1 MIKFFQESI
10 INKMSLISIDKGDDF
25 IVSTEKMS
33 YILTTTKNQKM
44 KMEDNVTTID
54 LGKCEIELKNVYNI
68 TMNDS
73 LYIFKIDILIDNIQK
88 TEYEV
93 LK

>member
-33 YILTTTKNQKM
+33 YVLTTTKNQKM
-44 KMEDNVTTID
+44 KMDDNVATID

-93 LK
+93 